1 MVVTPGLSTKS
12 YKQLG
17 GRSTIFEMPKE
28 LTLSHRSPGIVETCC
43 HTKPFKTPP
52 LKTSWTKQNQKS
64 DKILE
69 RAKLRF
75 FVKTVYLVYYQ
86 GYKVDLDRST
96 YWNSVYPCSRSKNAC
111 TRNPTLQYIH
121 FTTNLAFLREVN
133 SLTLES
139 AWSKSSGAAMVS
151 EVEGPFW
158 NSNLFPVPSESNW
171 SWVLPVQI
179 KAGSTK

>member
-17 GRSTIFEMPKE
+17 GRSTIFVMPKE
-28 LTLSHRSPGIVETCC
+28 LTLSHRSPGMLETCC
-43 HTKPFKTPP
+43 QTKPFKTPP
-52 LKTSWTKQNQKS
+52 LKTSWTKQTKKVKQFLKEQN
-64 DKILE
+64 LV
-69 RAKLRF
+69 
-75 FVKTVYLVYYQ
+75 FVKMVYLVCYQ
-86 GYKVDLDRST
+86 GYKVDLDHST

-121 FTTNLAFLREVN
+121 FTTKLAFLRKVN